1 MWPHWGVLTVTVKAG
16 CSIEVVS
23 SVFGQLPVNFHAKWL
38 LWHVQCAFRL
48 RRLARNGVSRISVWH
63 FPCKFPYKM
72 ALVKCPWAFRRRT
85 LARNGVS
92 WISVWHFPCKF
103 PYKMALVKC
112 PCACRLRRSTLLFL
126 IRQIFRWFLEAHCL
140 GSLAGIIFL
149 ARNGVCC
156 MPENAYLD
164 WEEGAFQ
171 IMRSL
176 GGTKSLN
183 RSIWRTNPFPR
194 NMICKWCIFHI
205 PVCGW

>member
-1 MWPHWGVLTVTVKAG
+1 MQNGSCDMSNVHFDCAG
-16 CSIEVVS
+16 SHETGCRGLAFGTFPVS
-23 SVFGQLPVNFHAKWL
+23 FHTKWL
-38 LWHVQCAFRL
+38 LWNVHEHFDGAHSHETGCRGLAFGIFPVSFHTKWLLWNVHVHVACA
-48 RRLARNGVSRISVWH
+48 G
-63 FPCKFPYKM
+63 
-72 ALVKCPWAFRRRT
+72 
-85 LARNGVS
+85 
-92 WISVWHFPCKF
+92 
-103 PYKMALVKC
+103 
-112 PCACRLRRSTLLFL
+112 STLLFL

>member
-1 MWPHWGVLTVTVKAG
+1 MSMCISTAQAAGSHLSGVVGFASG
-16 CSIEVVS
+16 I
-23 SVFGQLPVNFHAKWL
+23 FPVNFHKMAFAIFCVLLWRVHVKFDCAGSHKMMSPEVSPVVFTVKFHTKWL
-38 LWHVQCAFRL
+38 LWNVHVHVACA
-48 RRLARNGVSRISVWH
+48 G
-63 FPCKFPYKM
+63 
-72 ALVKCPWAFRRRT
+72 
-85 LARNGVS
+85 
-92 WISVWHFPCKF
+92 
-103 PYKMALVKC
+103 
-112 PCACRLRRSTLLFL
+112 STLLFL

-140 GSLAGIIFL
+140 GSLGGIIFL